1 MNPMTE
7 IFPSVPAEVHQEIL
21 LRARGLSK
29 SYGGLRAVS
38 DASLDLYAGE
48 VVALVGDNGAGKST
62 FVKMLSGVMTPDAGT
77 IVLHGQEVRFASPT
91 QARDAGIETLH
102 QSLALVDVFD
112 VPENIFLGRELS
124 RRRFGIVPMLDKAA
138 MRERTMELLQ
148 RIGANL
154 PSIDRPV
161 RAMSGGQRQAVAIA
175 RLLLNEVHLLIMDEP
190 MAALGVDEGRKV
202 LDLIAE
208 LRTRGLTVLIIS
220 HNLEH
225 VFSIANRICVMKN
238 GSIVGVVSTAE
249 ASHDQIVRMI
259 VSGHSVREAPTKSYV
274 RDRGDLGLGQEGED
288 AV

>member
-1 MNPMTE
+1 MT
-7 IFPSVPAEVHQEIL
+7 PLPDPAPVAAPREIL
-21 LRARGLSK
+21 LSAHALGK

-38 DASLDLYAGE
+38 DASLDLFPGE

-62 FVKMLSGVMTPDAGT
+62 LVKMLSGVIAPDTGT
-77 IVLHGQEVRFASPT
+77 LALHGRDVRFSTPS
-91 QARDAGIETLH
+91 QARKAGIETLH
-102 QSLALVDVFD
+102 QSLALVDVFN
-112 VPENIFLGRELS
+112 VPENIFLGRELT
-124 RRRFGIVPMLDKAA
+124 RRRFGVVPVLDKDT
-138 MRERTMELLQ
+138 MRRRTIELLQ

-154 PSIDRPV
+154 SSIDRPV
-161 RAMSGGQRQAVAIA
+161 RSMSGGQRQAVAIA

-225 VFSIANRICVMKN
+225 VFSVADRICVMKN
-238 GSIVGVVSTAE
+238 GKIVGVVETAR

-259 VSGHSVREAPTKSYV
+259 VSGAAASP
-274 RDRGDLGLGQEGED
+274 
-288 AV
+288 

>member
-1 MNPMTE
+1 MMQASAAAQTQPDR
-7 IFPSVPAEVHQEIL
+7 SHL
-21 LRARGLSK
+21 LSARALSK
-29 SYGGLRAVS
+29 SYGGLRAV
-38 DASLDLYAGE
+38 DGANLDLYRGE

-62 FVKMLSGVMTPDAGT
+62 FVKMLAGVIQPDGGT
-77 IVLHGQEVRFASPT
+77 LSLHGREVRFASPT

-112 VPENIFLGRELS
+112 VPGNIFLGREL
-124 RRRFGIVPMLDKAA
+124 RTRRFGVIPMLDKAA
-138 MRERTMELLQ
+138 MRRRTQELLA

-154 PSIDRPV
+154 PNIDRPV

-202 LDLIAE
+202 LDLIVE

-225 VFSIANRICVMKN
+225 VFSVADRICVMKN
-238 GSIVGVVSTAE
+238 GNVVGVVRTGE
-249 ASHDQIVRMI
+249 TSHDHVVRMI
-259 VSGHSVREAPTKSYV
+259 VSGNA
-274 RDRGDLGLGQEGED
+274 
-288 AV
+288 

>member
-1 MNPMTE
+1 MHPMTE
-7 IFPSVPAEVHQEIL
+7 IFSSAPAEVHQEIL
-21 LRARGLSK
+21 LQARGLSK

-38 DASLDLYAGE
+38 NASLDLYAGE
-48 VVALVGDNGAGKST
+48 IVALVGDNGAGKST
-62 FVKMLSGVMTPDAGT
+62 FVKMLSGVITPDAGT
-77 IVLHGQEVRFASPT
+77 LELHGQEVRFASPT
-91 QARDAGIETLH
+91 QARSAGIETLH
-102 QSLALVDVFD
+102 QSLALVDVFN

-124 RRRFGIVPMLDKAA
+124 TRRFGIVPMLDKAA

-148 RIGANL
+148 RIGTNL

-208 LRTRGLTVLIIS
+208 LRTRGLAVLIIS

-225 VFSIANRICVMKN
+225 VFSIADRICVMKN
-238 GSIVGVVSTAE
+238 GSVVGVVSTAE

-259 VSGHSVREAPTKSYV
+259 VSGNA
-274 RDRGDLGLGQEGED
+274 
-288 AV
+288 A